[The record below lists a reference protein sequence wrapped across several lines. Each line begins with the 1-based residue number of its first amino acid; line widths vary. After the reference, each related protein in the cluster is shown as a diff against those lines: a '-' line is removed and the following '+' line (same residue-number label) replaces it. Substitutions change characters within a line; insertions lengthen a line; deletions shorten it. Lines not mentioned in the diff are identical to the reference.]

1 MRQSNGMIAD
11 SLRARVRTARERNS
25 PLVRLFD
32 GLRGL
37 GRAEGRA
44 LLWTRIAHREALHQ
58 TSGTSWPERYPELF
72 DLAASIAPDAG
83 RLLSFGCSSGEEL
96 EALRRRFPKAEIVG
110 AEINSRLRKLA
121 AARMTGDAAV
131 SLVAP
136 GAINGTFDLVF
147 ALAVLQRLPE
157 QVVRQGI
164 TDLSASYPFERF
176 DKEVERLTARLRTG
190 GLLCVMNAHYRVEDS
205 TAAATLAPLAESPAM
220 SHPLFGRDSRR
231 LPPDVPARSIF
242 RKIG

>member
-1 MRQSNGMIAD
+1 MRQSNPMIAD

-32 GLRGL
+32 GLRSL

-110 AEINSRLRKLA
+110 AEINPRLRKLA
-121 AARMTGDAAV
+121 AARMAGDAAV
-131 SLVAP
+131 SVVEP
-136 GAINGTFDLVF
+136 GRN
-147 ALAVLQRLPE
+147 QRHLRRG
-157 QVVRQGI
+157 VCTRGSSAASGAGRQ
-164 TDLSASYPFERF
+164 
-176 DKEVERLTARLRTG
+176 AR
-190 GLLCVMNAHYRVEDS
+190 HYRSVRFISVRPLRQRGRAVDR
-205 TAAATLAPLAESPAM
+205 AAAHRRAPV
-220 SHPLFGRDSRR
+220 RDECALS
-231 LPPDVPARSIF
+231 
-242 RKIG
+242 G